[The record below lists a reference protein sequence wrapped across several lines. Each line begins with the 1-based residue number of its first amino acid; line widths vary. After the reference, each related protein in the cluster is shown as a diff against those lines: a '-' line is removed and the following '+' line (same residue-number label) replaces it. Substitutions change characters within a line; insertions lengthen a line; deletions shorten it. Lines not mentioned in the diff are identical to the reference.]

1 MQVYHHLKTETCFD
15 SKYKKQHTFGD
26 PRSAATVE
34 PLNSCVSNISQ
45 STKSENIPGILWGQ
59 MEIGGGPLMA
69 SFSLAFYL
77 LYSLLNK
84 LSIIDLVY
92 CNINI

>member
-45 STKSENIPGILWGQ
+45 STKSENIPGIL
-59 MEIGGGPLMA
+59 
-69 SFSLAFYL
+69 
-77 LYSLLNK
+77 
-84 LSIIDLVY
+84 
-92 CNINI
+92 